1 MQGTAV
7 LEWTQHHLKWEKIMV
22 RLYKEVDLKD
32 IRAQERERKR
42 EKKERKRERHR
53 IKENNA
59 FIGGIL
65 EAILDLLCA
74 LVTCFLFIYCWLAPT
89 DCDLLLL
96 TVYLVSIVHDL
107 VNGWIMS
114 LAHSW
119 GSKSEIWIWT
129 DFWTEKELKNIRS
142 TQAQCLKQ
150 TVKLARFWNS
160 MCNTSCDAPSTLRG
174 SPIRVAQYGF

>member
-1 MQGTAV
+1 MKIDDLEFYSEEIWLYWMQGTAV

-65 EAILDLLCA
+65 VAILDLPCA

-96 TVYLVSIVHDL
+96 GARGCGSEVNLRTFVPFCVSIHRVKQIASECL
-107 VNGWIMS
+107 NILS
-114 LAHSW
+114 LFVQE
-119 GSKSEIWIWT
+119 KY
-129 DFWTEKELKNIRS
+129 WTEDNRGKK
-142 TQAQCLKQ
+142 CL
-150 TVKLARFWNS
+150 
-160 MCNTSCDAPSTLRG
+160 
-174 SPIRVAQYGF
+174 